1 MTTRP
6 PGKPRTTGPRPAAQ
20 QRPLPEGDTM
30 FTPSASPGRRA
41 VEQASARPLV
51 YLHQLPRWLPPAL
64 LVALLVTG
72 LAVPGALGTAA
83 LLVVAAFLGWLAYLG
98 WPALHPQGR
107 ALRVLA
113 LAALI
118 ALAVVQARR

>member
-1 MTTRP
+1 
-6 PGKPRTTGPRPAAQ
+6 
-20 QRPLPEGDTM
+20 M
-30 FTPSASPGRRA
+30 FTPSAPPGRRA
-41 VEQASARPLV
+41 VERASARPLV
-51 YLHQLPRWLPPAL
+51 YLHQLPRWLAPAL

-72 LAVPGALGTAA
+72 LAAPGAVGTAA

-98 WPALHPQGR
+98 WPSLPPQGR

-113 LAALI
+113 LAALV